1 MMLAGVALAALLA
14 GCDNAPTTDASKP
27 AAAAA
32 AAPGAAP
39 STPAQAA
46 APEDPALKAR
56 VAEINDAGFKPLA
69 APAQAPAAAGASP
82 APDPMLIKAQVL
94 LARANFSPG
103 EVDGLA
109 GSNLRHAVKAFAEAN
124 GLGGDGELTEEVWS
138 RLAQAGAGAPTAAAY
153 TLTEA
158 DVAGPWSPD
167 TGDDLAK
174 AKGLDRVGY
183 IRPTEALA
191 ERFHMSEE
199 LLTALNP
206 GVDFGRAGA
215 AVVVPQVGEL
225 QLAKV
230 DHIEVDKK
238 NAAVRAY
245 GEDDKVL
252 AVFPATVGSKDKP
265 SPTGTHKV
273 QGVSRDPD
281 YVYDPKKLTWGPRSE
296 GRFVVKAG
304 PNNPVGAVWIDLDA
318 PTYGI
323 HGSPEPKVIG
333 KTASH
338 GCVRMTNWD
347 ALLLA
352 SAVKAGVKVT
362 FVNTRA

>member
-1 MMLAGVALAALLA
+1 MTSRLLLAALAVLLA
-14 GCDNAPTTDASKP
+14 ACDGAPAPAAPKAGADAAPTPSASAPAAAEDSASKP
-27 AAAAA
+27 
-32 AAPGAAP
+32 
-39 STPAQAA
+39 
-46 APEDPALKAR
+46 R
-56 VAEINDAGFKPLA
+56 VAEINDAGFKPVA
-69 APAQAPAAAGASP
+69 EPASAGSGAPP

-109 GSNLRHAVKAFAEAN
+109 GSNLRHAVKAFAAAN
-124 GLGGDGELTEEVWS
+124 GLSGDGELTEEVWS
-138 RLAQAGAGAPTAAAY
+138 RLVQAGGSAPVAGTY
-153 TLTEA
+153 VLTEA
-158 DVAGPWSPD
+158 DATGPWSPD

-191 ERFHMSEE
+191 ERFHASEE

-206 GVDFGRAGA
+206 GVDFAKPGA
-215 AVVVPQVGEL
+215 TIVVPQVGEL
-225 QLAKV
+225 QLAAV
-230 DHIEVDKK
+230 DRIEVDKA

-245 GEDDKVL
+245 GEDDRVL

-273 QGVSRDPD
+273 QGVSKDPD
-281 YVYDPKKLTWGPRSE
+281 YIYDPKKLTWGPKSE
-296 GRFVVKAG
+296 GKFVVKAG
-304 PNNPVGAVWIDLDA
+304 PNNPVGSVWIDLNA
-318 PTYGI
+318 PSYGI

-338 GCVRMTNWD
+338 GCVRLTNWD
-347 ALLLA
+347 ALLL
-352 SAVKAGVKVT
+352 STAVKSGVKVT
-362 FVNTRA
+362 FVNSRA